1 MKLADRIPFRVRPTL
16 ATLVDKPFNEAGWI
30 YEEKYDGDRILAY
43 KEGNRVTLL
52 SRNGK
57 DRTQAFSPIVA
68 SLAALPTHRVLLDG
82 EAVAFDRRGVS
93 HFQLLQNQ
101 RGESKFA
108 AFDCLY
114 KDGIDL
120 RSKPLSVRRSV
131 LEAVIGNAGP
141 NKARLFLSAILA
153 SNGLKAFEIAR
164 RKGCEGVVA
173 KNVSASYVE
182 GRSSQWLKFKVRHE
196 DEFIVVG
203 YTAPA
208 GSRQYFGALLLGAYD
223 HGKLR
228 YVGKVGTGFTRESL
242 ERLFRTFQSIVKG
255 RSSFSSAPSERHVV
269 YLVPKLIAQVA
280 FEEWTN
286 DQKLRQPVFLGLRD
300 DKKPRE
306 ITIPEAQRP

>member
-1 MKLADRIPFRVRPTL
+1 MKLADRIPFRVRPML

-30 YEEKYDGDRILAY
+30 YEEKYDGYRLLAY
-43 KEGNRVTLL
+43 KEGSRVTLL
-52 SRNGK
+52 SRNAK
-57 DRTQAFSPIVA
+57 DRTQTFSPIVA
-68 SLAALPTHRVLLDG
+68 SLAALSAHRVLLDG

-93 HFQLLQNQ
+93 RFQLLQNQ
-101 RGESKFA
+101 GCEPRFA
-108 AFDCLY
+108 VFDCLY
-114 KDGIDL
+114 KDGVDL

-131 LEAVIGNAGP
+131 LESVIGNADP
-141 NKARLFLSAILA
+141 NRARVFLSAMLA
-153 SNGLKAFEIAR
+153 SNGLRAFEIAK

-173 KNVSASYVE
+173 KNGSASYIE
-182 GRSSQWLKFKVRHE
+182 GRPSQWLKFKVRHE

-242 ERLFRTFQSIVKG
+242 ARLFRAFQSLVKAKP
-255 RSSFSSAPSERHVV
+255 SLTSAPRQRNIV
-269 YLVPKLIAQVA
+269 YLAPKLIAQVA

-306 ITIPEAQRP
+306 ITIPEAQ

>member
-1 MKLADRIPFRVRPTL
+1 MKLADRIPFRVRPML
-16 ATLVDKPFNEAGWI
+16 ASLVDKPFNEAGWI
-30 YEEKYDGDRILAY
+30 YEEKYDGYRILAC
-43 KEGNRVTLL
+43 KEGSRVTLL

-57 DRTQAFSPIVA
+57 DRTRTFSQIVG
-68 SLAALPTHRVLLDG
+68 SLAALPAQRVLLDG

-93 HFQLLQNQ
+93 RFQLLQNQ
-101 RGESKFA
+101 GCEPKFA
-108 AFDCLY
+108 VFDCLY
-114 KDGIDL
+114 KDGVDL

-131 LEAVIGNAGP
+131 LESVIGNADP
-141 NKARLFLSAILA
+141 NRARVFLSAMLA
-153 SNGLKAFEIAR
+153 SNGLRAVEIAR

-173 KNVSASYVE
+173 KNGSASYVE

-242 ERLFRTFQSIVKG
+242 ARLFRTFQSIVKVK
-255 RSSFSSAPSERHVV
+255 SSLSSAPRERNIV
-269 YLVPKLIAQVA
+269 YLAPKLIAQVA

-286 DQKLRQPVFLGLRD
+286 AQKLRQPVFLGLRD

-306 ITIPEAQRP
+306 ITIPEAE